1 MTSNLSSTTVL
12 VTGAGGFIAMHC
24 ILQLLEQGYR
34 VRGTLRNLAREAG
47 LRKSLAKD
55 LDAAERLEFV
65 AADLLA
71 DESWEAAVRGCEY
84 VLHVA
89 SPFPAAE
96 PKNEDELII
105 PARDGALRVLRAA
118 AAGGVRRV
126 VLTSSLAAVL
136 YGYGPTQLHFDESN
150 WSDVNGVIGAYAKS
164 KTLAERAA
172 WDFVENLKGERPL
185 ELAVINPGLV
195 MGPYLDKTL
204 TTSGEVIY
212 RLMRHEVPGL
222 PHIQWNI
229 VDVRDVAA
237 AHISAMTVPE
247 AAGQRFCCY
256 AETLWSKE
264 ISRIL
269 HDHFKG
275 RGYRIPTI
283 EFPDAFVRLFA
294 LFDKSVALILDSLG
308 KDYSIS
314 NERIKRVLHWQP
326 YPVQE
331 TIIAMAESMIE
342 QGIV

>member
-1 MTSNLSSTTVL
+1 MTFNPSSITVL

-34 VRGTLRNLAREAG
+34 VRGTLRSLSREAG
-47 LRKSLAKD
+47 LRKTF
-55 LDAAERLEFV
+55 AEHVEAGDRLEFV
-65 AADLLA
+65 TADLLK
-71 DESWEAAVRGCEY
+71 DDGWEAAVRGCAH

-89 SPFPAAE
+89 SPFPPAE

-105 PARDGALRVLRAA
+105 PAREGALRVLRAA
-118 AAGGVRRV
+118 AAAGVKRV

-136 YGYGPTQLHFDESN
+136 YGYGPGKQHFDEGN
-150 WSDVNGVIGAYAKS
+150 WSQVDKPIGAYARS

-172 WDFVENLKGERPL
+172 WDFVKSLKGEHPL

-212 RLMRHEVPGL
+212 RLMQHKIPGL

-237 AHISAMTVPE
+237 AHVSAMTIPE
-247 AAGQRFCCY
+247 AAGQRFCCFS
-256 AETLWSKE
+256 ETIWSRA
-264 ISRIL
+264 IAQVL
-269 HDHFKG
+269 YDHFKS
-275 RGYRIPTI
+275 RGYRIPTA
-283 EFPDAFVRLFA
+283 EFPDLFVRLVA

-326 YPVQE
+326 HSLKE
-331 TIIAMAESMIE
+331 TVIDMAESMIR
-342 QGIV
+342 QGII